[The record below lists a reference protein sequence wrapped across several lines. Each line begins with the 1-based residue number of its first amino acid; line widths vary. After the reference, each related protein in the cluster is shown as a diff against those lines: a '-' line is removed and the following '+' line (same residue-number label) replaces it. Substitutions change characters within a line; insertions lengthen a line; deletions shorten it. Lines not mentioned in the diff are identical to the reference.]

1 MPKGAKVLVPQAVGS
16 VSDDLIALVSNE
28 GRLLV
33 FPVKELPEMARG
45 KGNKMMS
52 IPSARVAARE
62 EFVQDV
68 QVLGPQDS
76 LTIFAGKRHLTL
88 KASDLE
94 HYYGERGRR
103 GAKLPRGFQN
113 VDSMAVERKGA

>member
-1 MPKGAKVLVPQAVGS
+1 MRGDVVALACKPVAGDTVAVVGENRKVLV
-16 VSDDLIALVSNE
+16 
-28 GRLLV
+28 
-33 FPVKELPEMARG
+33 FPLSELPEMARG

>member
-1 MPKGAKVLVPQAVGS
+1 MTLSATNLAGAQEL
-16 VSDDLIALVSNE
+16 
-28 GRLLV
+28 LLV
-33 FPVKELPEMARG
+33 AAQEDKRWLVYGQEL
-45 KGNKMMS
+45 
-52 IPSARVAARE
+52 
-62 EFVQDV
+62 FVQDV